1 MISDISIEGKYL
13 RNSTVKISFIKFFK
27 ELFANDSFN
36 LLHKTVDNID
46 LDIPFSYRHTA
57 SNRYIE
63 TKILNYNITS
73 CHEYYQLIKGYIL
86 INTLQILKNQKLI
99 FVIDFRYYSDTK
111 KYKCYLNNL
120 NKTDYKFAYKLFFKD
135 NKSKLN
141 SLIHKSINN
150 YIYDLLLRNES
161 N

>member
-1 MISDISIEGKYL
+1 MISDISIEGKHL
-13 RNSTVKISFIKFFK
+13 RNSTVELSFTKFFK
-27 ELFANDSFN
+27 ELFANNSFN
-36 LLHKTVDNID
+36 LLHKIIDNINFD
-46 LDIPFSYRHTA
+46 EPFSHSHTS
-57 SNRYIE
+57 SNRY
-63 TKILNYNITS
+63 ILNYNII
-73 CHEYYQLIKGYIL
+73 CWHEYYRLIKGNIL
-86 INTLQILKNQKLI
+86 LNTLQIIKNQKLI
-99 FVIDFRYYSDTK
+99 FVIDFKYYSDTK

-141 SLIHKSINN
+141 SLINKSINN